1 MRSWPTAAP
10 IMTGPERPGGLARL
24 QADFIAS
31 LTMRR
36 EALPPGIVS
45 HVSPAPSGRFAI
57 YRNTVVVGLID
68 TLQARYPAVLRLV
81 GEEFF
86 RAAARL
92 YVAEDAPRSPALL
105 EYGGGFADFLGR
117 FEPARQ
123 LPYLADVASLE
134 WLRHLAYHAA
144 DAEPMPPAALAE
156 VPPERV
162 GEIVLSLHPSAAILA
177 SDYPVLSIWET
188 NVMDEEVRPI
198 GPDLPAE
205 AVLIARP
212 ALEVLVMRLGP
223 GAAEFL
229 DAIAAGRVLAAAAAR
244 GEIVSPDFDLAGALG
259 ALLAMGA
266 FTAYTIGE
274 TSV

>member
-1 MRSWPTAAP
+1 MCAA
-10 IMTGPERPGGLARL
+10 ERPGGLARL
-24 QADFIAS
+24 QADFVAS

-36 EALPPGIVS
+36 EALPHGVVS
-45 HVSPAPSGRFAI
+45 HVSPAPSGRFGVH
-57 YRNTVVVGLID
+57 RNTVVVGLID

-86 RAAARL
+86 RATARL
-92 YVAEDAPRSPALL
+92 YVAEDAPRSPALF
-105 EYGGGFADFLGR
+105 EYGGGFPDFLAR

-123 LPYLADVASLE
+123 LPYLADVARLE

-144 DAEPMPPAALAE
+144 DAEPMPAAALAE
-156 VPPERV
+156 VPPVRV
-162 GEIVLSLHPSAAILA
+162 GDIVLSVHPSAAILA

-188 NVMDEEVRPI
+188 NVMDDEVRPI
-198 GPDLPAE
+198 GPDLPGE

-223 GAAEFL
+223 GAVGFL
-229 DAIAAGRVLAAAAAR
+229 DEIAAGGTLAAAAAR
-244 GEIVSPDFDLAGALG
+244 GEIASPDFDLSQALG